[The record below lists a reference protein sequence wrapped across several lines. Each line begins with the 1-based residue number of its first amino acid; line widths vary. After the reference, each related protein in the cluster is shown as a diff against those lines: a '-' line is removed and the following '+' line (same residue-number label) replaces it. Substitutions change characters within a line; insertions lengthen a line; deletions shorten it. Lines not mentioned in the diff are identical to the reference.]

1 MKCALVSLLLGAA
14 GAAQETTAPA
24 RGEPRPLDSAIVE
37 VTVPGNATREVT
49 WEVRPAGTI

>member
-24 RGEPRPLDSAIVE
+24 RAIDTRHGEFMIPRYSPTPE
-37 VTVPGNATREVT
+37 P
-49 WEVRPAGTI
+49 